1 MRKAK
6 KSPEIKYGIEVTKPH
21 SKEMYD
27 HNEMVAEEM
36 KDAILTRWIFLITKL
51 EDDDRYLMDRDWNE
65 DDLKA
70 ECPDIVKLQKGVC
83 FSGYGDG
90 YTIQMVNDEF
100 KKELDTM
107 ANWQLHEEYSYMC
120 FKGLV
125 RRTRF
130 MMLGFEWSKHDY
142 SFCTDIDLS
151 PASPE
156 VAVEQTKNIHVQI
169 AEEVA
174 EIRKEN
180 KY

>member
-1 MRKAK
+1 MK
-6 KSPEIKYGIEVTKPH
+6 KIKSKYGIEITKPH
-21 SKEMYD
+21 SKDMYS
-27 HNEMVAEEM
+27 HNDMVAEEM
-36 KDAILTRWIFLITKL
+36 KANIRNAWKSLISKL
-51 EDDDRYLMDRDWNE
+51 EEDDRYLMHRDWNAVE
-65 DDLKA
+65 LNS

-83 FSGYGDG
+83 YSSYGDG

-125 RRTRF
+125 PRTRF

-151 PASPE
+151 P
-156 VAVEQTKNIHVQI
+156 VLDK
-169 AEEVA
+169 
-174 EIRKEN
+174 K
-180 KY
+180 

>member
-1 MRKAK
+1 MK
-6 KSPEIKYGIEVTKPH
+6 KIKSKYGIEITKPH
-21 SKEMYD
+21 SKDMYS
-27 HNEMVAEEM
+27 HNDMVAEEM
-36 KDAILTRWIFLITKL
+36 KANIRNAWKSLISKL
-51 EDDDRYLMDRDWNE
+51 EEDDRYLMHRDWNAVE
-65 DDLKA
+65 LNS

-83 FSGYGDG
+83 YSSYGDG

-125 RRTRF
+125 NRTRF

-151 PASPE
+151 P
-156 VAVEQTKNIHVQI
+156 VLDMVK
-169 AEEVA
+169 
-174 EIRKEN
+174 K
-180 KY
+180 